1 MADESIVRYI
11 REQLSAGYT
20 EGEIRDAL
28 SGQGWHPEEIEK
40 AFSDATSS
48 EQEEPDIP
56 VQGRPAEGKSG
67 NGMVFIL
74 PLAGGVLVILNSLI
88 AYLGIGDLMGI
99 FVHGIK
105 LSVLGMLGI
114 YLSSFSSFLV
124 NVMIGGLLVAAA
136 FIMHFIPGSSR
147 LTGVFI
153 LALSLITLLMGDGL
167 IIGGAVAIIGGF
179 LAIIGR

>member
-88 AYLGIGDLMGI
+88 AYLGI
-99 FVHGIK
+99 
-105 LSVLGMLGI
+105 
-114 YLSSFSSFLV
+114 